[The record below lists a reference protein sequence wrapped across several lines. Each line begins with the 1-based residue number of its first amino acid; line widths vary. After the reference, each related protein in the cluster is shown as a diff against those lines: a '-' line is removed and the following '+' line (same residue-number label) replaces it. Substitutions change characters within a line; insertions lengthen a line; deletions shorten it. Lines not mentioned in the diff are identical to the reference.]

1 MLINK
6 QDKQDIILRVVDS
19 LYEKIANELE
29 YELQEHENNTETD
42 DAYIDLFNKM
52 TVDIVKE
59 MKKQLFV

>member
-6 QDKQDIILRVVDS
+6 QDKQDKILKVVDS
-19 LYEKIANELE
+19 LYEKLANELE

-42 DAYIDLFNKM
+42 DAYFDLFNKM
-52 TVDIVKE
+52 TIDIVKE

>member
-1 MLINK
+1 MQINK

-19 LYEKIANELE
+19 LYEKLANELE

-59 MKKQLFV
+59 MKKQLFA